1 MVFSPSEKVIQK
13 LSESNYSKTFLII
26 NEKYNEKQIMKTY
39 EIMGIIHHKERL
51 EDEIQLAIQHFDP
64 NMVNISTFEFRES

>member
-13 LSESNYSKTFLII
+13 LSESNYSKTFLIT

>member
-13 LSESNYSKTFLII
+13 ISESNYSKTFLII